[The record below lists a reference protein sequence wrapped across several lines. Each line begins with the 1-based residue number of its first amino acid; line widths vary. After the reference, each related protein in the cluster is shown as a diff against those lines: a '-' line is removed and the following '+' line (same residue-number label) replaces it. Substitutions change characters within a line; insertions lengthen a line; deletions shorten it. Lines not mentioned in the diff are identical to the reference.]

1 MSVGAGGVR
10 NKEVGLCLQCCV
22 CHCLYLPL
30 SLSPVFHLAV
40 RHAPVLDVCGLVL
53 SKKLQR

>member
-53 SKKLQR
+53 SK